1 MRVLVLSL
9 ALFCLSGCSAWE
21 GVRNDP
27 VNHQEIVTAAAYGL
41 DGCQSR
47 LDDLAHA
54 NVKMVEHSRQLMLT
68 LFSFGYVPSYVCVG
82 TVPDNGSAARSYSSV
97 Q

>member
-1 MRVLVLSL
+1 MRVVALSL

-27 VNHQEIVTAAAYGL
+27 VNHQKIVSAAAYGL

-54 NVKMVEHSRQLMLT
+54 NVKMVEHNRQLMLS

-82 TVPDNGSAARSYSSV
+82 TVPYDGSVAPPSSSV